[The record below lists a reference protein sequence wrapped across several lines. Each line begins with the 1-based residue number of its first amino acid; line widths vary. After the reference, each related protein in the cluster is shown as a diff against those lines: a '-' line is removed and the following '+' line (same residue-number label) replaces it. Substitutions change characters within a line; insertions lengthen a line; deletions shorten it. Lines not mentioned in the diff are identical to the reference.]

1 MHILQSRRVFLANAS
16 LAAAASVL
24 GPRASLAEELP
35 PPETTTVRV
44 ALWRGYACLT
54 PQSISEALLR
64 AEGFTD
70 VRFVPPSETA
80 GVVQGSIDF
89 DLESAP
95 WVLASLDAGVPV
107 TVLAGVHPGCFELFA
122 HAPVRT
128 ITDLR
133 GKRVAIDYVGSGP
146 HMYLTIMLAQ
156 VGLDPATDVQWVAD
170 PIEAHATAGKT
181 SMQRFVDHDVDA
193 FLAFAPEPQELRDRN
208 IGKVILNTAQDQPWS
223 HYFCCMSYGRSQ
235 FVRDYPIAT
244 KRFLRAI
251 LKGADMCAA
260 QPELAA
266 RQLVDAGYSDHYEY
280 ALQTLI
286 DLPYGRWREYDPAD
300 TLRFF
305 ALRLYEVGMIRSN
318 PNTIIAEGTD
328 WRFLNELKREL
339 KA

>member
-1 MHILQSRRVFLANAS
+1 MRFRQCRRDFLINAS
-16 LAAAASVL
+16 LAAAAGLL

-35 PPETTTVRV
+35 PPETATVRV

-54 PQSISEALLR
+54 PQSIAEPLLR

-70 VRFVPPSETA
+70 VRFVPPSETD
-80 GVVQGSIDF
+80 GVVQGTIDF

-95 WVLASLDAGVPV
+95 WVVASLDAGAPV

-122 HAPVRT
+122 HPPVRT
-128 ITDLR
+128 IADLR
-133 GKRVAIDYVGSGP
+133 DKRVAIDYVGSGP

-156 VGLDPATDVQWVAD
+156 VGLDPATDVHWVAN
-170 PIEAHATAGKT
+170 PIEAHATAGK
-181 SMQRFVDHDVDA
+181 SAMQRFVDHDVDA
-193 FLAFAPEPQELRDRN
+193 FLAFAPEPQELRDRD
-208 IGKVILNTAQDQPWS
+208 IGKVILNTAQDRPWS

-251 LKGADMCAA
+251 LKAADLCAA

-266 RQLVDAGYSDHYEY
+266 RKLTDAGYSDHYEY

-286 DLPYGRWREYDPAD
+286 DLPYGKWREYDPAD

-305 ALRLYEVGMIRSN
+305 ALRLHEVGMVRSG
-318 PNTIIAEGTD
+318 PNKIIAEGAD
-328 WRFLNELKREL
+328 WRFVNELKREL

>member
-1 MHILQSRRVFLANAS
+1 MQLRQHRRDFLASAS
-16 LAAAASVL
+16 LAAAAGVFSR
-24 GPRASLAEELP
+24 RAALAEELP

-70 VRFVPPSETA
+70 VRFVTPSETD
-80 GVVQGSIDF
+80 GVVQGTIDF

-95 WVLASLDAGVPV
+95 WVVASLDAGASI

-122 HAPVRT
+122 HRPVRT
-128 ITDLR
+128 IADLR
-133 GKRVAIDYVGSGP
+133 GKRIAIDYLGSGP

-181 SMQRFVDHDVDA
+181 AMQRFVDRDVDA

-208 IGKVILNTAQDQPWS
+208 IGRVILNTARDQPWS
-223 HYFCCMSYGRSQ
+223 YYFCCMTYGRSR

-251 LKGADMCAA
+251 LKAADICAA

-266 RQLVDAGYSDHYEY
+266 RQLIDAGYADHYGY

-286 DLPYGRWREYDPAD
+286 DLPYGRWREYDSED
-300 TLRFF
+300 TMRFF
-305 ALRLYEVGMIRSN
+305 ALRLHESGMIAST
-318 PNTIIAEGTD
+318 PNKIIAEGTD
-328 WRFLNELKREL
+328 WRFLNEIKREL